1 MVQVNVTLTETIKK
15 LLDEKKYSTLRDILT
30 TMMPFDIAAVFREL
44 QDEKTPILFRILPKE
59 LAAETFVEMDE
70 ETQEFLIHGFSDSE
84 LKEIVDELF
93 VDDAVDLIEEM
104 PANVVKRILRQADK
118 QTRREINEL
127 LKYPEDSAGSIMTT
141 EFISLRPDMTAEM
154 AIKRIR
160 RTGVDKETIYT
171 CYVNDDNNK
180 LIGITTVK
188 DLLLAEDDRPV
199 RELMEE
205 NVISVHTLADQ
216 EEVATLFSNYDFLAL
231 PVVDNEQRI
240 VGIVTIDDAID
251 VIREEATEDI
261 EKMAAVL
268 PSDKPYMRTSVW
280 GIYKKRVPWLLVLML
295 SATFTSTIISSFDG
309 MLASV
314 IILSSF
320 IPMITGSGG
329 NAGSQASVSVIR
341 ALSLGEIEFKSMFK
355 VLWKELRV
363 ALLCGVTL
371 AAANFIKLLLFDL
384 RGHENGVLIAL
395 VVSLTLVGTIV
406 MAKIV
411 GSSLPLLSSKIGLDP
426 AVMANPLIST
436 VCDSLS
442 LLIYCGVASLML
454 VLSGPFRRIAF
465 SAAGYGR
472 VYRPFFCFPIK
483 RPQIKNLQKNFR

>member
-1 MVQVNVTLTETIKK
+1 MIQVNVTITETIKK
-15 LLDEKKYSTLRDILT
+15 LLEEKKFNTLRDILV
-30 TMMPFDIAAVFREL
+30 TMKPYDIAAVFEEL

-70 ETQEFLIHGFSDSE
+70 DTQEFLIHGFSDSE
-84 LKEIVDELF
+84 LKEIVNELF
-93 VDDAVDLIEEM
+93 VDDAVDIIEEM

-118 QTRREINEL
+118 DMRREINEL

-141 EFISLRPDMTAEM
+141 EFIVLRPDMTAEM

-171 CYVNDDNNK
+171 CYVTDENNR

-188 DLLLAEDDRPV
+188 DLLLAEDDDPV
-199 RELMEE
+199 KDMMEE
-205 NVISVHTLADQ
+205 NVISVHTLDDQ
-216 EEVATLFSNYDFLAL
+216 EQVAQLFSNYDFLAL
-231 PVVDNEQRI
+231 PVVDNEQRL

-251 VIREEATEDI
+251 VIREEATEDF

-268 PSDKPYMRTSVW
+268 PSDKPYMKTSVW
-280 GIYKKRVPWLLVLML
+280 GIYKKRVPWLLILML

-341 ALSLGEIEFKSMFK
+341 ALSLGEIEFKSMFV

-363 ALLCGVTL
+363 AFFCGLTL
-371 AAANFIKLLLFDL
+371 AVANFVKLMIFDL
-384 RGHENGVLIAL
+384 RGHDNAFFIAL
-395 VVSLTLVGTIV
+395 VVSLTLVGTII
-406 MAKIV
+406 MAKLV
-411 GSSLPLLSSKIGLDP
+411 GASLPLLSSKIGLDP
-426 AVMANPLIST
+426 AVMANPLITT

-442 LLIYCGVASLML
+442 LLIYFGIASM
-454 VLSGPFRRIAF
+454 I
-465 SAAGYGR
+465 
-472 VYRPFFCFPIK
+472 
-483 RPQIKNLQKNFR
+483 LQL

>member
-1 MVQVNVTLTETIKK
+1 MVQVNVTLTETIKV
-15 LLDEKKYSTLRDILT
+15 LLEEKKFSTLRDILV
-30 TMMPFDIAAVFREL
+30 TMKPYDIAAVFEEL

-59 LAAETFVEMDE
+59 LAAESFVEMDD

-84 LKEIVDELF
+84 LKEVVDELF

-118 QTRREINEL
+118 DMRKQINEL

-141 EFISLRPDMTAEM
+141 EFIVLRPDMTAEM

-171 CYVNDDNNK
+171 CYVNDENNK

-188 DLLLAEDDRPV
+188 DLLLAEDDEKV
-199 RELMEE
+199 AEMMEE
-205 NVISVHTLADQ
+205 NVISVHTLDDQ
-216 EEVATLFSNYDFLAL
+216 EQVAQMFSNYNFLAL
-231 PVVDNEQRI
+231 PVVDNEKRL

-251 VIREEATEDI
+251 VIQEEATEDI

-268 PSDKPYMRTSVW
+268 PSDKPYMKTGVFGLYR
-280 GIYKKRVPWLLVLML
+280 KRAPWLLILML

-309 MLASV
+309 MLAQV

-363 ALLCGVTL
+363 AVLCGFTL
-371 AAANFIKLLLFDL
+371 AVANFLKLLFFDL
-384 RGHENGVLIAL
+384 HNYSGSGNAVEIAL

-411 GSSLPLLSSKIGLDP
+411 GSSLPLLASKIGFDP

-442 LLIYCGVASLML
+442 LLIYFAVAKMML
-454 VLSGPFRRIAF
+454 PL
-465 SAAGYGR
+465 
-472 VYRPFFCFPIK
+472 
-483 RPQIKNLQKNFR
+483 

>member
-1 MVQVNVTLTETIKK
+1 MIQVNVTLTETIKV

-30 TMMPFDIAAVFREL
+30 TMKPFDIAAVFEEL

-70 ETQEFLIHGFSDSE
+70 DTQEFLIHGFSDNE
-84 LKEIVDELF
+84 LKEVVDELF

-118 QTRREINEL
+118 ETRRQINEL

-171 CYVNDDNNK
+171 CYVNDDYNR

-188 DLLLAEDDRPV
+188 DLLLAEDDDLV
-199 RELMEE
+199 KDMMEE
-205 NVISVHTLADQ
+205 NVISVHTLDDQ
-216 EEVATLFSNYDFLAL
+216 EEVARIFSDYDFLAL

-295 SATFTSTIISSFDG
+295 SATFTSTIISAFDG

-355 VLWKELRV
+355 VLKDHQLYEVCRGELRK
-363 ALLCGVTL
+363 A
-371 AAANFIKLLLFDL
+371 D
-384 RGHENGVLIAL
+384 
-395 VVSLTLVGTIV
+395 
-406 MAKIV
+406 
-411 GSSLPLLSSKIGLDP
+411 GL
-426 AVMANPLIST
+426 
-436 VCDSLS
+436 
-442 LLIYCGVASLML
+442 
-454 VLSGPFRRIAF
+454 
-465 SAAGYGR
+465 
-472 VYRPFFCFPIK
+472 
-483 RPQIKNLQKNFR
+483 

>member
-1 MVQVNVTLTETIKK
+1 MIQVNVTLTETIRV
-15 LLDEKKYSTLRDILT
+15 LLEEKKYSTLRDILT
-30 TMMPFDIAAVFREL
+30 TMKPFDIAAVFEEL
-44 QDEKTPILFRILPKE
+44 QDEKLPILFRILPKE

-70 ETQEFLIHGFSDSE
+70 ETQQFLIHGFSDSE
-84 LKEIVDELF
+84 LKEVVDELF

-118 QTRREINEL
+118 EMRRQINEL

-171 CYVNDDNNK
+171 CYVNDDNNR

-188 DLLLAEDDRPV
+188 DLLLAEDDDLV
-199 RELMEE
+199 RDMMEE

-216 EEVATLFSNYDFLAL
+216 EEVAQLFSNYDFLAL
-231 PVVDNEQRI
+231 PVVDNEMRI

-251 VIREEATEDI
+251 VIQEETTEDI

-280 GIYKKRVPWLLVLML
+280 GIYKKRVPWLLILML

-341 ALSLGEIEFKSMFK
+341 ALSLGEIEFKSMFT

-363 ALLCGVTL
+363 AALCGLTL
-371 AAANFIKLLLFDL
+371 AVANFIKLMLFDL
-384 RGHENGVLIAL
+384 RGHDNAFIIAL
-395 VVSLTLVGTIV
+395 VVSLTLVGTII

-442 LLIYCGVASLML
+442 LLIYFGVASML
-454 VLSGPFRRIAF
+454 LNLS
-465 SAAGYGR
+465 
-472 VYRPFFCFPIK
+472 
-483 RPQIKNLQKNFR
+483 

>member
-1 MVQVNVTLTETIKK
+1 MIQVNVTLTETIKV
-15 LLDEKKYSTLRDILT
+15 LLEEKKYSTLRDILT
-30 TMMPFDIAAVFREL
+30 TMKPFDIAAVFEEL

-70 ETQEFLIHGFSDSE
+70 DTQEFLIHGFSDNE
-84 LKEIVDELF
+84 LKEVVDELF

-118 QTRREINEL
+118 ETRRQINEL

-171 CYVNDDNNK
+171 CYVNDDYNR

-188 DLLLAEDDRPV
+188 DLLLADDDDLV
-199 RELMEE
+199 KDMMEE
-205 NVISVHTLADQ
+205 NVISVHTLDDQ
-216 EEVATLFSNYDFLAL
+216 EMVARIFSDYDFLAL

-295 SATFTSTIISSFDG
+295 SATFTSTIISAFDG

-329 NAGSQASVSVIR
+329 NAGSQAAVSVIR

-363 ALLCGVTL
+363 AALCGLTL
-371 AAANFIKLLLFDL
+371 AAANFVKLMVFDL
-384 RGHENGVLIAL
+384 RGNENAVVIAL
-395 VVSLTLVGTIV
+395 VVSLTLVGTII

-442 LLIYCGVASLML
+442 LLIYFGVASTLL
-454 VLSGPFRRIAF
+454 EL
-465 SAAGYGR
+465 
-472 VYRPFFCFPIK
+472 
-483 RPQIKNLQKNFR
+483 

>member
-1 MVQVNVTLTETIKK
+1 MIQVNVTLTETIKK
-15 LLDEKKYSTLRDILT
+15 LLEEKKFNTLRDILV
-30 TMMPFDIAAVFREL
+30 TMKPYDIAAVFEEL

-70 ETQEFLIHGFSDSE
+70 DTQEFLIHGFSDSE
-84 LKEIVDELF
+84 LKEIVNELF
-93 VDDAVDLIEEM
+93 VDDAVDIIEEM

-118 QTRREINEL
+118 DMRREINEL

-141 EFISLRPDMTAEM
+141 EFIVLRPDMTAEM

-171 CYVNDDNNK
+171 CYVTDENNR

-188 DLLLAEDDRPV
+188 DLLLAEDDDTV
-199 RELMEE
+199 KDMMEE
-205 NVISVHTLADQ
+205 NVISVHTLDDQ
-216 EEVATLFSNYDFLAL
+216 EQVAQLFSNYDFLAL
-231 PVVDNEQRI
+231 PVVDNEQRL

-251 VIREEATEDI
+251 VIREEATEDF

-268 PSDKPYMRTSVW
+268 PSDKPYMKTSVW
-280 GIYKKRVPWLLVLML
+280 GIYKKRVPWLLILML

-341 ALSLGEIEFKSMFK
+341 ALSLGEIEFKSMFV

-363 ALLCGVTL
+363 AFFCGLTL
-371 AAANFIKLLLFDL
+371 AVANFVKLMIFDL
-384 RGHENGVLIAL
+384 RGHDNAFFIAL
-395 VVSLTLVGTIV
+395 VVSLTLVGTII
-406 MAKIV
+406 MAKLV
-411 GSSLPLLSSKIGLDP
+411 GASLPLLSSKIGLDP
-426 AVMANPLIST
+426 AVMANPLITT

-442 LLIYCGVASLML
+442 LLIYFGIASM
-454 VLSGPFRRIAF
+454 VL
-465 SAAGYGR
+465 
-472 VYRPFFCFPIK
+472 
-483 RPQIKNLQKNFR
+483 QL

>member
-1 MVQVNVTLTETIKK
+1 MVQVNVTLTQTIKK
-15 LLDEKKYSTLRDILT
+15 LLEEKKYSTLRDILI
-30 TMMPFDIAAVFREL
+30 TMMPYDIAAVFEEL
-44 QDEKTPILFRILPKE
+44 QDEKMAILFRILPKE

-70 ETQEFLIHGFSDSE
+70 NTQQFLIHGFSDSE
-84 LKEIVDELF
+84 LKEVVDELF

-104 PANVVKRILRQADK
+104 PANVVKRILRTADK
-118 QTRREINEL
+118 DMRKQINEL

-171 CYVNDDNNK
+171 CYVNDENNK

-188 DLLLAEDDRPV
+188 DLLLANDDDVV
-199 RELMEE
+199 RDMMEE
-205 NVISVHTLADQ
+205 NVISVHTLDDQ
-216 EEVATLFSNYDFLAL
+216 EKVAQMFSNYDFLAL
-231 PVVDNEQRI
+231 PVVDNEQRT

-251 VIREEATEDI
+251 VIQEEATEDI

-268 PSDKPYMRTSVW
+268 PSDKPYMKTGVF
-280 GIYKKRVPWLLVLML
+280 GIYAKRVPWLLVLML
-295 SATFTSTIISSFDG
+295 SATFTSTIISSFDNV
-309 MLASV
+309 LQRI

-341 ALSLGEIEFKSMFK
+341 ALSLGEIEFRSIFK
-355 VLWKELRV
+355 VLWKEFRV
-363 ALLCGVTL
+363 AVLCGLTL
-371 AAANFIKLLLFDL
+371 AVANFIKLLVFDL
-384 RGHENGVLIAL
+384 RGYEGTGAPMLIAL
-395 VVSLTLVGTIV
+395 AVSLTIWGTIV

-411 GSSLPLLSSKIGLDP
+411 GSSLPLLAKKIGFDP

-442 LLIYCGVASLML
+442 LLIYFAVATL
-454 VLSGPFRRIAF
+454 I
-465 SAAGYGR
+465 
-472 VYRPFFCFPIK
+472 I
-483 RPQIKNLQKNFR
+483 PQLTQI

>member
-1 MVQVNVTLTETIKK
+1 MIQVNVTITETIKK
-15 LLDEKKYSTLRDILT
+15 LLEEKKFNTLRDILV
-30 TMMPFDIAAVFREL
+30 TMKPYDIAAVFEEL

-70 ETQEFLIHGFSDSE
+70 DTQEFLIHGFSDSE
-84 LKEIVDELF
+84 LKEIVNELF
-93 VDDAVDLIEEM
+93 VDDAVDIIEEM

-118 QTRREINEL
+118 DMRREINEL

-141 EFISLRPDMTAEM
+141 EFIVLRPDMTAEM

-171 CYVNDDNNK
+171 CYVTDENNR

-188 DLLLAEDDRPV
+188 DLLLAEDDDPV
-199 RELMEE
+199 KDMMEE
-205 NVISVHTLADQ
+205 NVISVHTLDDQ
-216 EEVATLFSNYDFLAL
+216 EQVAQLFSNYDFLAL
-231 PVVDNEQRI
+231 PVVDNEQRL

-251 VIREEATEDI
+251 VIREEATEDF

-268 PSDKPYMRTSVW
+268 PSDKPYMKTSVW
-280 GIYKKRVPWLLVLML
+280 GIYKKRVPWLLILML

-341 ALSLGEIEFKSMFK
+341 ALSLGEIEFKSMFV

-363 ALLCGVTL
+363 AFFCGITL
-371 AAANFIKLLLFDL
+371 AVANFIKLMIFDL
-384 RGHENGVLIAL
+384 RGHDNAFFIAL
-395 VVSLTLVGTIV
+395 VVSLTLVGTII
-406 MAKIV
+406 MAKLV
-411 GSSLPLLSSKIGLDP
+411 GASLPLLSSKIGLDP
-426 AVMANPLIST
+426 AVMANPLITT

-442 LLIYCGVASLML
+442 LLIYFGIASM
-454 VLSGPFRRIAF
+454 VL
-465 SAAGYGR
+465 
-472 VYRPFFCFPIK
+472 
-483 RPQIKNLQKNFR
+483 QL

>member
-1 MVQVNVTLTETIKK
+1 MIQVNVTLTETIKK
-15 LLDEKKYSTLRDILT
+15 LLEEKKFNTLRDILV
-30 TMMPFDIAAVFREL
+30 TMKPYDIAAVFEEL

-70 ETQEFLIHGFSDSE
+70 DTQEFLIHGFSDSE
-84 LKEIVDELF
+84 LKEIVNELF
-93 VDDAVDLIEEM
+93 VDDAVDIIEEM

-118 QTRREINEL
+118 DMRREINEL

-141 EFISLRPDMTAEM
+141 EFIVLRPDMTAEM

-171 CYVNDDNNK
+171 CYVTDENNR

-188 DLLLAEDDRPV
+188 DLLLAEDDDTV
-199 RELMEE
+199 KDMMEE
-205 NVISVHTLADQ
+205 NVISVHTLDDQ
-216 EEVATLFSNYDFLAL
+216 EQVAQLFSNYDFLAL
-231 PVVDNEQRI
+231 PVVDNEQRL

-251 VIREEATEDI
+251 VIREEATEDF

-268 PSDKPYMRTSVW
+268 PSDKPYMKTSVW
-280 GIYKKRVPWLLVLML
+280 GIYKKRVPWLLILML

-341 ALSLGEIEFKSMFK
+341 ALSLGEIEFKSMFV

-363 ALLCGVTL
+363 AFFCGLTL
-371 AAANFIKLLLFDL
+371 AVANFVKLMIFDL
-384 RGHENGVLIAL
+384 RGHDNALFIAL
-395 VVSLTLVGTIV
+395 VVSLTLVGTII
-406 MAKIV
+406 MAKLV
-411 GSSLPLLSSKIGLDP
+411 GASLPLLSSKIGLDP
-426 AVMANPLIST
+426 AVMANPLITT

-442 LLIYCGVASLML
+442 LLIYFGIASM
-454 VLSGPFRRIAF
+454 VL
-465 SAAGYGR
+465 
-472 VYRPFFCFPIK
+472 
-483 RPQIKNLQKNFR
+483 QL

>member
-1 MVQVNVTLTETIKK
+1 MMVQVNVTLTETIKV
-15 LLDEKKYSTLRDILT
+15 LLDEKKYGTLRDILV
-30 TMMPFDIAAVFREL
+30 TMKPFDIAAVFEEL

-59 LAAETFVEMDE
+59 LAAETFVEMDD

-84 LKEIVDELF
+84 LKEVVDELF

-118 QTRREINEL
+118 DMRKQINEL

-141 EFISLRPDMTAEM
+141 EFIVLRPDMTAEM

-171 CYVNDDNNK
+171 CYVNDENNK

-188 DLLLAEDDRPV
+188 DLLLSEDDTPV
-199 RELMEE
+199 KDMMEE
-205 NVISVHTLADQ
+205 NVISVHTLDDQ
-216 EEVATLFSNYDFLAL
+216 EQVAQMFSNYNFLAL
-231 PVVDNEQRI
+231 PVVDNEMRL
-240 VGIVTIDDAID
+240 VGIVTID
-251 VIREEATEDI
+251 VIQEEATEDI

-268 PSDKPYMRTSVW
+268 PSDKPYMRTGVF
-280 GIYKKRVPWLLVLML
+280 GIYRKRAPWLLILML

-309 MLASV
+309 ILAQI

-341 ALSLGEIEFKSMFK
+341 ALSLGEIEFKNTLA
-355 VLWKELRV
+355 VLWKEVRV
-363 ALLCGVTL
+363 AVLCGLTL
-371 AAANFIKLLLFDL
+371 AVANFFKLLFFDL
-384 RGHENGVLIAL
+384 RGYTGAGSPIQIAF
-395 VVSLTLVGTIV
+395 VVSATLVGTII

-411 GSSLPLLSSKIGLDP
+411 GSSLPILASKIGFDP

-442 LLIYCGVASLML
+442 LLIYFAVAKML
-454 VLSGPFRRIAF
+454 LP
-465 SAAGYGR
+465 
-472 VYRPFFCFPIK
+472 
-483 RPQIKNLQKNFR
+483 L

>member
-1 MVQVNVTLTETIKK
+1 MMVQVNVTLTETIKV
-15 LLDEKKYSTLRDILT
+15 LLEEKKYGTLRDILV
-30 TMMPFDIAAVFREL
+30 TMKPYDIAAVFEEL

-59 LAAETFVEMDE
+59 LAAETFVEMDD

-84 LKEIVDELF
+84 LKEVVDELF

-118 QTRREINEL
+118 DMRRQINEL

-141 EFISLRPDMTAEM
+141 EFIMLRPDMTAEM

-171 CYVNDDNNK
+171 CYVNDKNNK

-188 DLLLAEDDRPV
+188 DLLLAEDDTRV
-199 RELMEE
+199 EDMMEE
-205 NVISVHTLADQ
+205 NVISVHTLDDQ
-216 EEVATLFSNYDFLAL
+216 EKVAQMFSNYNFLAL
-231 PVVDNEQRI
+231 PVVDNEMRL

-251 VIREEATEDI
+251 VIQEEATEDI

-268 PSDKPYMRTSVW
+268 PSDKPYMRTGVF
-280 GIYKKRVPWLLVLML
+280 GLYRKRAPWLLILML

-309 MLASV
+309 ILAQI

-341 ALSLGEIEFKSMFK
+341 ALSLGEIEFRNILS
-355 VLWKELRV
+355 VLWKEIRV
-363 ALLCGVTL
+363 AVLCGLTL
-371 AAANFIKLLLFDL
+371 AVANFFKLLFFDL
-384 RGHENGVLIAL
+384 RNYTGAGSSIEIAF
-395 VVSLTLVGTIV
+395 VVSATLVGTIV

-411 GSSLPLLSSKIGLDP
+411 GASLPILANKVGFDP

-442 LLIYCGVASLML
+442 LLIYFAVAKML
-454 VLSGPFRRIAF
+454 LP
-465 SAAGYGR
+465 
-472 VYRPFFCFPIK
+472 
-483 RPQIKNLQKNFR
+483 L

>member
-1 MVQVNVTLTETIKK
+1 MVQVNVTLTQTIKK
-15 LLDEKKYSTLRDILT
+15 LLEEKKYSTIRDILI
-30 TMMPFDIAAVFREL
+30 TMMPYDIAAVFEEL
-44 QDEKTPILFRILPKE
+44 QDEKMAILFRILPKE
-59 LAAETFVEMDE
+59 LAAETFVEMDDD
-70 ETQEFLIHGFSDSE
+70 TQEFLIHGFSDSE
-84 LKEIVDELF
+84 LKEVVDELF

-104 PANVVKRILRQADK
+104 PANVVKRILRTADK
-118 QTRREINEL
+118 EMRKEINEL

-171 CYVNDDNNK
+171 CYVNDENNR

-188 DLLLAEDDRPV
+188 DLLLAADDDV
-199 RELMEE
+199 VHDMMEE
-205 NVISVHTLADQ
+205 NVISVHTLDDQ
-216 EEVATLFSNYDFLAL
+216 EKVAQMFSNYDFLAL

-251 VIREEATEDI
+251 VLQEEATEDI

-268 PSDKPYMRTSVW
+268 PSDKPYMKTGVF
-280 GIYKKRVPWLLVLML
+280 GIYGKRVPWLLVLML
-295 SATFTSTIISSFDG
+295 SATFTSAIISSFDG
-309 MLASV
+309 ILSNI

-341 ALSLGEIEFKSMFK
+341 ALSLGEIEFRSMFK
-355 VLWKELRV
+355 VLWKEFRV
-363 ALLCGVTL
+363 AVLCGLTL
-371 AAANFIKLLLFDL
+371 ATANFFKLLFFDL
-384 RGHENGVLIAL
+384 RNYTGTGDPVQIAL
-395 VVSLTLVGTIV
+395 VVSLTILGTII

-411 GSSLPLLSSKIGLDP
+411 GSSLPLLAKKVGFDP

-442 LLIYCGVASLML
+442 LLIYFGVAIA
-454 VLSGPFRRIAF
+454 VL
-465 SAAGYGR
+465 
-472 VYRPFFCFPIK
+472 
-483 RPQIKNLQKNFR
+483 PQILQ

>member
-1 MVQVNVTLTETIKK
+1 MIQVNVTLTETIKV
-15 LLDEKKYSTLRDILT
+15 LLEEKKYSTLRDILT
-30 TMMPFDIAAVFREL
+30 TMKPFDIAAVFEEL

-70 ETQEFLIHGFSDSE
+70 DTQEFLIHGFSDNE
-84 LKEIVDELF
+84 LKEVVDELF

-118 QTRREINEL
+118 ETRRQINEL

-171 CYVNDDNNK
+171 CYVNDDYNR

-188 DLLLAEDDRPV
+188 DLLLADDDDLV
-199 RELMEE
+199 KDMMEE
-205 NVISVHTLADQ
+205 NVISVHTLDDQ
-216 EEVATLFSNYDFLAL
+216 EMVARIFSDYDFLAL

-295 SATFTSTIISSFDG
+295 SATFTSTIISAFDG

-363 ALLCGVTL
+363 AALCGLTL
-371 AAANFIKLLLFDL
+371 AAANFVKLMVFDL
-384 RGHENGVLIAL
+384 RGNENSVVIAL
-395 VVSLTLVGTIV
+395 VVSLTLVGTII

-442 LLIYCGVASLML
+442 LLIYFGVASTLL
-454 VLSGPFRRIAF
+454 EL
-465 SAAGYGR
+465 
-472 VYRPFFCFPIK
+472 
-483 RPQIKNLQKNFR
+483 